1 MPKSS
6 LVRIHLTAAAGAVTL
21 ITTFLVSSAVTELA
35 GNAADVHSL
44 RQWIVFA
51 LPLLVGCLAAA
62 ALTGRRLA
70 RKSRAAVIRRK
81 QRRMQ
86 VVAAFGI
93 VVLVPCAL
101 ILDVLTASTSAGA
114 VVTGLVLTEMLAG
127 AINLTLLLLN
137 VRDGRSLSRPRT
149 PARRAPMV
157 DSRA

>member
-1 MPKSS
+1 MPRSS
-6 LVRIHLTAAAGAVTL
+6 LVRIHLSAAVGALAL

-44 RQWIVFA
+44 RQWIVSG
-51 LPLLVGCLAAA
+51 LPLLIGCLAAA

-70 RKSRAAVIRRK
+70 RKSRAALIRRK

-86 VVAAFGI
+86 VVAALGI
-93 VVLVPCAL
+93 IVLAPCAL
-101 ILDVLTASTSAGA
+101 ILDALTAGASAGA
-114 VVTGLVLTEMLAG
+114 VVAGLELTEILAG
-127 AINLTLLLLN
+127 ALNLTLLLLN

-157 DSRA
+157 HSGV

>member
-1 MPKSS
+1 MPRSS

-21 ITTFLVSSAVTELA
+21 ITTFLISSAVTELA

-44 RQWIVFA
+44 RQRIVYG
-51 LPLLVGCLAAA
+51 LPLLIGCLAAA

-86 VVAAFGI
+86 VVAALGI

-101 ILDVLTASTSAGA
+101 ILDALTAGASAGA
-114 VVTGLVLTEMLAG
+114 VVTGLVITEMLVG
-127 AINLTLLLLN
+127 ALNLTLLLLN
-137 VRDGRSLSRPRT
+137 VRDGRRLSRPRT

-157 DSRA
+157 HSQA

>member
-1 MPKSS
+1 MPRSS
-6 LVRIHLTAAAGAVTL
+6 MVRIHLSAAAGALAL
-21 ITTFLVSSAVTELA
+21 IATFLVSSAVTELA
-35 GNAADVHSL
+35 GNAADVHGL

-86 VVAAFGI
+86 VVAALGI

-101 ILDVLTASTSAGA
+101 ILDALTASASAGA

-127 AINLTLLLLN
+127 ALNLTLLLLN
-137 VRDGRSLSRPRT
+137 ARDGRSLSRPR
-149 PARRAPMV
+149 PSARRAPMV
-157 DSRA
+157 HSGT

>member
-1 MPKSS
+1 MPRSS
-6 LVRIHLTAAAGAVTL
+6 LVRIHLTAAVGALAL

-35 GNAADVHSL
+35 GNAAAVHNL
-44 RQWIVFA
+44 RQWIVFG

-86 VVAAFGI
+86 VVAALGI

-101 ILDVLTASTSAGA
+101 ILDALTAGASAGA

>member
-6 LVRIHLTAAAGAVTL
+6 LVRIHLTAAVGALAL

-35 GNAADVHSL
+35 GNAAAVHNL
-44 RQWIVFA
+44 RQWIVFG

-86 VVAAFGI
+86 AVAALGI

-101 ILDVLTASTSAGA
+101 LLDALTPGASSAGPA
-114 VVTGLVLTEMLAG
+114 PGL
-127 AINLTLLLLN
+127 
-137 VRDGRSLSRPRT
+137 R
-149 PARRAPMV
+149 
-157 DSRA
+157 

>member
-1 MPKSS
+1 MPRSS
-6 LVRIHLTAAAGAVTL
+6 LVRVHLTAAAGAVTL

-44 RQWIVFA
+44 RRWIVFA
-51 LPLLVGCLAAA
+51 LPLLVGCQAAA

-86 VVAAFGI
+86 VVAALGI

-101 ILDVLTASTSAGA
+101 ILDALTAGPSAGA
-114 VVTGLVLTEMLAG
+114 VVSGLVLTEMLAG
-127 AINLTLLLLN
+127 VINLTLLLLN

-157 DSRA
+157 HTGI

>member
-1 MPKSS
+1 MPRSS

-21 ITTFLVSSAVTELA
+21 ITTFLISSAVTELA

-44 RQWIVFA
+44 RQRIVYG
-51 LPLLVGCLAAA
+51 LPLLIGCLAAA

-86 VVAAFGI
+86 VVAALGI
-93 VVLVPCAL
+93 IVLAPCAL
-101 ILDVLTASTSAGA
+101 ILDALTAGA
-114 VVTGLVLTEMLAG
+114 VVTGLVITEMLVG
-127 AINLTLLLLN
+127 ALNLTLLLLN
-137 VRDGRSLSRPRT
+137 VRDGRRLSRPRT

-157 DSRA
+157 HSQA